1 MYTGST
7 REPTNLAGGCSVA
20 TIIFDFDG
28 TLHDSMYIYREAL
41 NRGYQWLVEQGQAR
55 PRVLTEADMEANIGL
70 TSEEAW
76 TRMAPEIPWSVSKH
90 AAARVG
96 GIMDELI
103 DNGTAR
109 LFPGVPEMLQQVKD
123 AGHTLVFLS
132 NCRNAYR
139 DAVRRAFGFDAWFD
153 GYYTSEQF
161 GGIPKEKIFEAIRED
176 FDGPYLVVGDRDKDL
191 AVALVHGLPCIG
203 CLYGYGSREEL
214 AGATMLAD
222 EPSDIPSL
230 IESAQ
235 GVQ

>member
-1 MYTGST
+1 M
-7 REPTNLAGGCSVA
+7 A

-28 TLHDSMYIYREAL
+28 TLHDSMFIYREAL
-41 NRGYQWLVEQGQAR
+41 NRGYQLLVERGEAR

-76 TRMAPEIPWSVSKH
+76 TRMCPEIPWEVSQK

-96 GIMDELI
+96 VVMDELI

-123 AGHTLVFLS
+123 DGHTLVFLS

-153 GYYTSEQF
+153 AYYTAEQF
-161 GGIPKEKIFEAIRED
+161 NCIPKEVIFETIRED
-176 FDGPYLVVGDRDKDL
+176 FPGPYVVVGDRDKDL
-191 AVALVHGLPCIG
+191 AVAHEHDLPSIG
-203 CLYGYGSREEL
+203 CLYGYGSAEEL
-214 AGATMLAD
+214 AGATYQASK
-222 EPSDIPSL
+222 PSDIPSL
-230 IESAQ
+230 IQEAAN
-235 GVQ
+235 VQ